1 MCNTQLFAQVERFIA
16 TELILL
22 HRKHSVPDPE
32 CAAVASFD
40 RIFDHTCRLRRPHG
54 DIRRVGLPGA
64 EGKVRIYR
72 FRRERWVDLY
82 SIISRIYARPCIGN
96 QADRAR
102 TKAIR
107 YVLRCES
114 AGWLN

>member
-1 MCNTQLFAQVERFIA
+1 M
-16 TELILL
+16 
-22 HRKHSVPDPE
+22 
-32 CAAVASFD
+32 
-40 RIFDHTCRLRRPHG
+40 
-54 DIRRVGLPGA
+54 
-64 EGKVRIYR
+64 
-72 FRRERWVDLY
+72 Y